1 MKVNCLSCGHKVDL
15 DEVYDDYNGQVKCF
29 ACRALLEIQTHLGQL
44 KSINIVSSA
53 SALVAVEVQ
62 RFKGSEVHR

>member
-29 ACRALLEIQTHLGQL
+29 ACGALLEIQTHLGQL
-44 KSINIVSSA
+44 KSINIVNSA
-53 SALVAVEVQ
+53 SAIAAVEVQ

>member
-15 DEVYDDYNGQVKCF
+15 DEVYDDYKGLVKCF
-29 ACRALLEIQTHLGQL
+29 ACRALLEIKTHQGQL
-44 KSINIVSSA
+44 KAINVFNSA
-53 SALVAVEVQ
+53 SASAVEEVQ